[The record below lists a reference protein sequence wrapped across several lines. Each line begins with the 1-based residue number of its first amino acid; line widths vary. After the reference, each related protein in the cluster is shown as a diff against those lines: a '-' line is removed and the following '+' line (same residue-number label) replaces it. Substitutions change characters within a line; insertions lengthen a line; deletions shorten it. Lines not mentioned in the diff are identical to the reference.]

1 MAKSNYLPR
10 ILLAGTLCLCG
21 YACSDSIV
29 VSCQLPVV
37 SKRLVQKEIDS
48 PIWKQKDESPKPIAQ
63 GSAQKRHQVTGVRN
77 KDQILSG
84 VKSRIPTTDNRQQI
98 TNIGQQITDLRFQQR
113 DNYRV
118 TTKRIY
124 DSQIGIREQGINTGT
139 QVEEYLKYVNLKK
152 GQPWCA
158 AFICWVFGQARIEN
172 PCSGWSPDL
181 FKGNKLIWDRAES
194 RKLKAKSLSGESGTN
209 LPAGQAGSQDPIA
222 IGSRHSRIA
231 YIYPPSQT
239 TGNRQQ
245 TTPKTGD
252 IFGLF
257 FPDKNRIAHAGFIDQ
272 WDGTWLITVEGNT
285 NVSGGR
291 EGDGVYRKRRLVKSV
306 YQVARYL

>member
-10 ILLAGTLCLCG
+10 ILLAGVICICG
-21 YACSDSIV
+21 CVGSDNLVVGCRLLV
-29 VSCQLPVV
+29 VSN
-37 SKRLVQKEIDS
+37 RLVQKEIDA
-48 PIWKQKDESPKPIAQ
+48 PNGKQKDESPKPIAQ
-63 GSAQKRHQVTGVRN
+63 GSLQKRYQVSGIRYQEGVG
-77 KDQILSG
+77 LG
-84 VKSRIPTTDNRQQI
+84 AKSSFPTTNNQQP
-98 TNIGQQITDLRFQQR
+98 DS
-113 DNYRV
+113 YRV
-118 TTKRIY
+118 TTKKIY
-124 DSQIGIREQGINTGT
+124 DSQIGIREQGINTGP
-139 QVEEYLKYVNLKK
+139 QVEKYLNYVNLKK

-158 AFICWVFGQARIEN
+158 AFICWVYGQAGIEN
-172 PCSGWSPDL
+172 PHSGWSPDL
-181 FKGNKLIWDRAES
+181 FKGSKVIWDRAES
-194 RKLKAKSLSGESGTN
+194 RKLKVKSLTGEPGTK
-209 LPAGQAGSQDPIA
+209 SQYPIA